1 MARKGFVLFA
11 ASWLVVRLRVGIL
24 STKLTL
30 ERFFNQPP
38 AILVSRRASLY
49 PDGSWVITGEQLH
62 FFSITAPP
70 EIIEV
75 RSLEQPSHN

>member
-1 MARKGFVLFA
+1 MTRKGFVLLA

-38 AILVSRRASLY
+38 AILVSRRTSPYLE
-49 PDGSWVITGEQLH
+49 GCWVITGEQLH
-62 FFSITAPP
+62 FFSVSAPP
-70 EIIEV
+70 ETIEV
-75 RSLEQPSHN
+75 RSLEQLSHN